1 MLKVEN
7 VCKTYDDKVVL
18 NNLSFTVPEGE
29 IYTLVGAFGEGKS
42 TLINILAGFVKPDS
56 GHIYVKGTD
65 CQLSVDKARTLYGY
79 VPDVFPSYGNMTL
92 KEYMIFFGTIMDIL
106 DREQINHLSVNLL
119 GFVGLQDYIN
129 VRIRKLNYGQKQ
141 KLSIARALLH
151 NPKLIVL
158 DEPFY
163 GLNVDQVV
171 EIKEILEFLHKQG
184 RTIFMTSDNLQ
195 LSASLSTSVGIME
208 NGSMLYGER
217 TKAAY
222 DNIVSNSRQVFTKH
236 RYSEDASITQMPD
249 MRMTS
254 NIPQMEVNRMA
265 DMGMT
270 SNIPQMEV
278 NRMADMGMT
287 SNIPQMEVNR
297 MADMGMTSNI
307 PYRDINQMRVDEP
320 IRMPYD
326 EIQNIERTNNGEN
339 ISRRILSKRIEN
351 SSQENNSYYDGRKD
365 VSKRGIEEKRG
376 VGGSRVVTDKSKYN
390 NRSK

>member
-7 VCKTYDDKVVL
+7 ICKTYDDKKVL

-106 DREQINHLSVNLL
+106 DREQINHLSLNLL
-119 GFVGLQDYIN
+119 GFVGLHDYIN
-129 VRIRKLNYGQKQ
+129 VKIRKVNYGQKQ

-217 TKAAY
+217 TKEAY
-222 DNIVSNSRQVFTKH
+222 NNIISNSRQVFTKH
-236 RYSEDASITQMPD
+236 RYSEDASITQMTD
-249 MRMTS
+249 MR
-254 NIPQMEVNRMA
+254 
-265 DMGMT
+265 
-270 SNIPQMEV
+270 
-278 NRMADMGMT
+278 MT

-326 EIQNIERTNNGEN
+326 EIQNIERTKNGEN
-339 ISRRILSKRIEN
+339 ISRRVLSKRIEN
-351 SSQENNSYYDGRKD
+351 SFQENNSNYDGRKD

-390 NRSK
+390 NRYK